1 MIKDFKRRSIQF
13 LLPLFTL
20 VAFVGCNKDISLSL
34 GSSRDETIGLV
45 PIDTFSVK
53 VSTHLMD
60 DIPTSSTGTI
70 LVGKNSNAI
79 TGNVTSTSYMRMGI
93 GSVSNASLPD
103 DAVLDSAILVLNP
116 NKYYYGDTTQIQKIS
131 VHRITEE
138 ITPTQID
145 LTKPADERPVFVS
158 SAALFSKQKFAYEA
172 APLGELSFEPHV
184 KSLDS
189 ISFKINNTLAN
200 ELFTM
205 IHNNDT
211 RIQNNTDFQE
221 YFKGLALVPDAQ
233 NTTLIGFKDTV
244 YLQLHYSF
252 VNSEG
257 VTKQGLQYFSMGSS
271 SYQYNQIEA
280 DRSSTKFAS
289 MTLENPNISSAQT
302 DGYTYLEGST
312 GVVAKIS
319 FPTLLDLV
327 NDETIAINKAE
338 LVIEAENPYA
348 TIFSQPQSL
357 ILMIASPNGNPASI
371 LTSPYSTTSQTATLV
386 SGNNTGSNSTY
397 TFNLIEYLSN
407 FKTTAYRNTSLYL
420 SLPTTGLF
428 STGNRLIL
436 ARDSDNNPRIKLNI
450 LYTKF
455 Q

>member
-13 LLPLFTL
+13 LLPLFIL
-20 VAFVGCNKDISLSL
+20 AAFVGCNKDISLSL

-45 PIDTFSVK
+45 PIDTFSVN

-70 LVGKNSNAI
+70 LVGKNSNSI
-79 TGNVTSTSYMRMGI
+79 TGSMTSTSYMRLGVGTI
-93 GSVSNASLPD
+93 SNASLPD

-158 SAALFSKQKFAYEA
+158 SAALFSKQKFAYES
-172 APLGELSFEPHV
+172 APFAELSFAP
-184 KSLDS
+184 KIMSLDS
-189 ISFKINNTLAN
+189 VYFKINNTLAK

-205 IHNNDT
+205 VQNNDS

-221 YFKGLALVPDAQ
+221 YFKGLALVPGDQ

-244 YLQLHYSF
+244 FLQLHYSY

-257 VTKQGLQYFSMGSS
+257 VTKNGKQYFSMADK
-271 SYQYNQIEA
+271 SYQYNQIET
-280 DRSSTKFAS
+280 DRSNTKFAS
-289 MTLENPNISSAQT
+289 MTLQNPNIASGQT
-302 DGYTYLEGST
+302 EGYTFLEGST

-338 LVIEAENPYA
+338 LIIEAENPYS
-348 TIFSQPQSL
+348 TIFAQPQSL
-357 ILMIASPNGNPASI
+357 IMMIASPNGNPASI
-371 LTSPYSTTSQTATLV
+371 LTSPYSTESQTATLV
-386 SGNNTGSNSTY
+386 QGNNTGSNSKY
-397 TFNLIEYLSN
+397 TFNLIQYLTN

-420 SLPTTGLF
+420 SLPTSGLF

-436 ARDSDNNPRIKLNI
+436 AKDSDNNPRIKLNI